1 MTDTAEKTETTIAVD
16 FDQVKV
22 VVEKAVFATVGA
34 GVVAGRKIAGID
46 FSGKVE
52 ELKGFDYKAKADEYG
67 AKAKESFDSAYG
79 EWTKVGE
86 ETVGDIRTKVDV
98 EDITT
103 KVGERVH
110 VDQWAE
116 QADKLRGQLDDLV
129 ANWRTN
135 FTPEGEAVETVA
147 AAAKDVAE
155 TAKTAASEVS
165 ESAKTAASSVSET
178 AKATVT
184 ELTTDDLTV
193 IDGVGPTYAK
203 RLVEAGIDTFKALA
217 KADVEQVAETAKVS
231 TKAAEGWIAE
241 AKKA

>member
-1 MTDTAEKTETTIAVD
+1 MTDTAEKNEKTIAVD
-16 FDQVKV
+16 LDQMKV

-46 FSGKVE
+46 LSGKVE

-67 AKAKESFDSAYG
+67 TKARESFDSAYG

-86 ETVGDIRTKVDV
+86 ETIGDLRTKVDV

-129 ANWRTN
+129 TNWRTN
-135 FTPEGEAVETVA
+135 FAPEGEVVETVTS
-147 AAAKDVAE
+147 AAKDVAD
-155 TAKTAASEVS
+155 TAKTAAGEVG
-165 ESAKTAASSVSET
+165 ESAKHAAKDVADT
-178 AKATVT
+178 AKATMT

-203 RLVEAGIDTFKALA
+203 RLTEAGIDTFKALA
-217 KADVEQVAETAKVS
+217 KADAAEVAEVAKVS
-231 TKAAEGWIAE
+231 EKAAAVWIVE

>member
-1 MTDTAEKTETTIAVD
+1 MTDTAEKNEKTLAVD
-16 FDQVKV
+16 LDQMKV

-46 FSGKVE
+46 LSGKVE
-52 ELKGFDYKAKADEYG
+52 ELKGFDYKAKADQYG
-67 AKAKESFDSAYG
+67 TKAKETFDSAYG

-86 ETVGDIRTKVDV
+86 ETIGDLRTKVDV

-135 FTPEGEAVETVA
+135 FAPEGEVVETVTS
-147 AAAKDVAE
+147 AAKDVAD
-155 TAKTAASEVS
+155 TAKTAAKDVT
-165 ESAKTAASSVSET
+165 KT

-217 KADVEQVAETAKVS
+217 KADAAEVAEVAKVS
-231 TKAAEGWIAE
+231 EKAAAVWIVE